1 MNKEKD
7 IYNADTYKEFVESSM
22 GRYYPYYFRTEEFI
36 YALDEFGNPVRFSI
50 KNSRLQ
56 HITTMHTFVVDETES
71 EFTMTN
77 YDIERSLFANVFFP
91 MGELVQKGVLMTT
104 AGEIKPSNSLHK
116 RILMW
121 FTINE
126 QYLATITRDLLLAD
140 TGQLFMNNTSKTP
153 ADLYEFKK
161 LLISLNENEQN
172 HDAAS
177 YAELTQAINR
187 LISMRGSE
195 EATLC
200 MMSNYLPDELEKHS
214 PLSESGQELIGLAPI
229 DSHIKTT
236 RMVFDEASKKLT
248 EEVIYEKK

>member
-7 IYNADTYKEFVESSM
+7 IYNADTYKVFVENSL
-22 GRYYPYYFRTEEFI
+22 GRYYPYYFRTKEFI

-56 HITTMHTFVVDETES
+56 HITTMHTFVVDETE
-71 EFTMTN
+71 FTMTN
-77 YDIERSLFANVFFP
+77 YDIERSLFANVFYA

-104 AGEIKPSNSLHK
+104 AGEIKPSNALHK

-140 TGQLFMNNTSKTP
+140 TGKLFMNNTSKTP

-161 LLISLNENEQN
+161 LMISLNANEQN
-172 HDAAS
+172 YDAAA
-177 YAELTQAINR
+177 YAELTQATLR
-187 LISMRGSE
+187 YISMRGSE
-195 EATLC
+195 ESTLC
-200 MMSNYLPDELEKHS
+200 MMNNYIPDELQKYH
-214 PLSESGQELIGLAPI
+214 PLSPECKDLIGLVPI